1 MMLMSYRSKLSL
13 VDLLLQL
20 HTYSIKIQF
29 NTNIDR
35 VIQQVRDILLYS
47 YMRFSIADLQCII
60 YRLVKIA
67 RIELQK
73 DLLLLDIDKDGRVAR
88 GVVDQLVIKQDKL
101 EDNLVEIKLG
111 QNLFKDKRNNFRGVK
126 GAKQLSKQVVE
137 EKRLREAFIDV
148 KAIDIIVASRG
159 GVVWVKKQVRKYN
172 KVI

>member
-1 MMLMSYRSKLSL
+1 M
-13 VDLLLQL
+13 
-20 HTYSIKIQF
+20 
-29 NTNIDR
+29 
-35 VIQQVRDILLYS
+35 LLYS
-47 YMRFSIADLQCII
+47 YTRFSIADLQYII

-73 DLLLLDIDKDGRVAR
+73 DLLLLDIDKDRQVVR

-126 GAKQLSKQVVE
+126 GAEQLSKWVVE
-137 EKRLREAFIDV
+137 EKRLREVFINV
-148 KAIDIIVASRG
+148 RVIDIIVASRG
-159 GVVWVKKQVRKYN
+159 RVVWVKKQVRKYN